1 MKKITVLLI
10 LILSLSAFC
19 LSSCGNTTGNETPAP
34 ESTEETASDA
44 PVEDKETVPPEGYWQ
59 IAQDEAWGLM
69 QSGQAEYI
77 VDVRTEEEY
86 AEEHIPGAIC
96 VPNEEITDTPPE
108 ALPDKD
114 ALILVY
120 CRSGRRSK
128 EASSKLAAMGYT
140 NIREF
145 GGIITWEYDKTK

>member
-1 MKKITVLLI
+1 MKALIALLALI
-10 LILSLSAFC
+10 LALSAFC
-19 LSSCGNTTGNETPAP
+19 LSSCGNGAEKEASAP
-34 ESTEETASDA
+34 ESVEENASDG
-44 PVEDKETVPPEGYWQ
+44 PVEDKEAVPPEGYWQ

-69 QSGQAEYI
+69 QSGKAEYI
-77 VDVRTEEEY
+77 VDVRTKEEF

-96 VPNEEITDTPPE
+96 VPNEEINDTPPE
-108 ALPDKD
+108 ELPDKN

-145 GGIITWEYDKTK
+145 GGIITWEYGKTK

>member
-1 MKKITVLLI
+1 MKKISLFSALVLA
-10 LILSLSAFC
+10 LSVLC
-19 LSSCGNTTGNETPAP
+19 LASCGNSAGNETSVP
-34 ESTEETASDA
+34 ESVEETASDA

-59 IAQDEAWGLM
+59 IGQDEAWGLM
-69 QSGQAEYI
+69 QSGEAEYI
-77 VDVRTEEEY
+77 VDVRTKEEY

-108 ALPDKD
+108 ALPDKN

-145 GGIITWEYDKTK
+145 GGIITWEYGKTK